1 MKILFVYKYLTLGG
15 VEAVIRARLDGMH
28 QRGIEAHAWF
38 LADGPGR
45 GMFAGKESFLHI
57 GDVSALMGHLEVET
71 YDVLSSI
78 DTEEAFPAMHR
89 VTPRSKLVLEIH
101 SPYRENVVYLRWL
114 ERLQIAGFLVPSLF
128 QASVV
133 RGSLGRHAPIHVIPN
148 PLRRVF
154 VAEPEDF
161 EPRPPS
167 PVVAWIGRLDRVKN
181 WVEYLRIA
189 AALLERGRLV
199 EFWLVG
205 RADEPAVERW
215 FVRKAKQLG
224 VLSRLKWFRGFP
236 HEQMPR
242 LLDATRD
249 SGGVVVSTSRSESF
263 GMTVAEAMAR
273 RCAVVVPA
281 RGPFVEFVTHGK
293 TGLFYKLGSPNR
305 GADQV
310 EVLLA
315 DTAMRRA
322 CGRNGREAVLGRYGP
337 DQAIPILVQTLS
349 ELIRGPT
356 AAGVG
361 LSKSAADV
369 RM

>member
-28 QRGIEAHAWF
+28 PHGIEAHAWF

-45 GMFAGKESFLHI
+45 GMFTGKESFLHI

-114 ERLQIAGFLVPSLF
+114 ERLEIAGFLVPSSF

-133 RGSLGRHAPIHVIPN
+133 RGSLGRHAPIHVVPN

-161 EPRPPS
+161 EPRPPY
-167 PVVAWIGRLDRVKN
+167 PVVAWIGRLDRVKY

-205 RADEPAVERW
+205 RADEPVVERW

-273 RCAVVVPA
+273 RCPVVVPA
-281 RGPFVEFVTHGK
+281 HGPFPEYVRDGEN
-293 TGLFYKLGSPNR
+293 GLCYRPGSVR
-305 GADQV
+305 EAAHSV
-310 EVLLA
+310 EVLLSDA
-315 DTAMRRA
+315 ALRRRLGENA
-322 CGRNGREAVLGRYGP
+322 RRDILALCGPEHALAILARELAIAAQPPAGP
-337 DQAIPILVQTLS
+337 L
-349 ELIRGPT
+349 
-356 AAGVG
+356 G
-361 LSKSAADV
+361 LSG
-369 RM
+369 